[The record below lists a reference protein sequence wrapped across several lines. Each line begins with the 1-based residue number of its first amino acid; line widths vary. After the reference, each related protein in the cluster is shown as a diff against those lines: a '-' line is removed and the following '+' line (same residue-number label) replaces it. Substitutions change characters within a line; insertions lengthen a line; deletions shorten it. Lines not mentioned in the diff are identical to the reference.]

1 MQNPMITMLI
11 NQAKSKNPQA
21 FRLYEQMRSGN
32 SNPMDILKQITSKFT
47 PEQMNGLMSQAKAVG
62 ISDDTLRQVQNG
74 INS

>member
-1 MQNPMITMLI
+1 MLI